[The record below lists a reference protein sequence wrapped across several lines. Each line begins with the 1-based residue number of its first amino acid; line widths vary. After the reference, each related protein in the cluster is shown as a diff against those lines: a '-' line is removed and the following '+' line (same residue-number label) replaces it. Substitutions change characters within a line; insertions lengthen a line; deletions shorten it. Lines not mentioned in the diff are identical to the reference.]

1 MSPPLSDAIARL
13 GPAIQR
19 TSSDPRPVVLMTCAV
34 AGSGK
39 STLAKSV
46 CSVYPSFTRLSIDT
60 YIYSHHGLWNV
71 DYPKE
76 HYEKYQDEAEAALK
90 RQLVHILQQGD
101 TNVVL
106 DFSFA
111 FREDRDEWKALITES
126 GGRWVLV
133 YLNAD
138 PAEIRRRVA
147 ARNALIEKDG
157 DSAFYL
163 TEDVLE
169 RYIRGFERPVGEG
182 EIVINVD

>member
-1 MSPPLSDAIARL
+1 MSRLSDAVARL
-13 GPAIQR
+13 GPVIQR
-19 TSSDPRPVVLMTCAV
+19 TSDPRPVVLMTCAV

-39 STLAKSV
+39 STLAKLV
-46 CSVYPSFTRLSIDT
+46 CSAYPSFTRLSIDT
-60 YIYSHHGLWNV
+60 YIYSHHGLYNV

-76 HYEKYQDEAEAALK
+76 YYEKYLDEAEAALK
-90 RQLVHILQQGD
+90 QQLVHILEHGNS
-101 TNVVL
+101 NVIL

-111 FREDRDEWKALITES
+111 FRQVRDEWKALISES

-133 YLNAD
+133 YLDAD
-138 PAEIRRRVA
+138 PTEIRRRVA
-147 ARNALIEKDG
+147 ARNALTEKDG

-169 RYIRGFERPVGEG
+169 RYLSGFERPVGEG

>member
-1 MSPPLSDAIARL
+1 MSRLSDAIARL

-19 TSSDPRPVVLMTCAV
+19 TSDPRPVVLMTCAV

-46 CSVYPSFTRLSIDT
+46 CSAYPSFTRLSIDT
-60 YIYSHHGLWNV
+60 YVYSHHGLYNV

-76 HYEKYQDEAEAALK
+76 HYEKYQDEAEIALK
-90 RQLVHILQQGD
+90 RQLVHILEQGNA
-101 TNVVL
+101 NVVL

-111 FREDRDEWKALITES
+111 FREDRDEWKALISDS

-133 YLNAD
+133 YLDVD
-138 PAEIRRRVA
+138 PTEIRRRVA
-147 ARNALIEKDG
+147 ARNALLEKDG

-163 TEDVLE
+163 TEDELE
-169 RYIRGFERPVGEG
+169 RYITGFERPVGEG
-182 EIVINVD
+182 EIVIHVD